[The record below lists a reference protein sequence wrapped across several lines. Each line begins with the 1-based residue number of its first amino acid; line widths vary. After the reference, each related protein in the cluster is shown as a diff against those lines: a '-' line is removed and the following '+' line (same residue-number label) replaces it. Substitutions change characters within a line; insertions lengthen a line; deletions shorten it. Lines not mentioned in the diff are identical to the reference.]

1 MWNSHDATSYQVK
14 VEMKHEIN
22 CPGSGSYKFEH
33 VGLRY
38 HMQMSVL
45 TGLINKFQGAGNYL
59 NERDNPMMEVT
70 RTIVSRVTFKEEFLD
85 IPTLKR
91 NIYRLP
97 TDGTIRPTHVV
108 VGITYGT
115 ESYCVLSHKLNA
127 EYLDDQDAS
136 REEAEKF
143 LSEFAQ
149 KMKSGLEERQSFAA
163 FKEQFDKE
171 EQQHL
176 TRMLTCRL
184 YADSVV
190 ENTSI
195 LHCDVFDAYKH
206 CHQCHKNLSNSEIVP
221 ISFSI
226 CPVNVLINQPKISDK
241 FFNFH
246 LLVDRSL
253 VEHCVEI
260 GRELE
265 RIIAKVEVIRKVPDK
280 SHRRCLLQFQEA
292 VTAYQAIVKN
302 SFKNGLII
310 GRDTGN
316 FEDLE
321 NATNITQTHPNFK
334 PSRLAK
340 WIEYK
345 QFEIDLAKKMKSING
360 ITCLENQTQLEKELT
375 NSFEKKYSVVLTIP
389 NLADQTDNILKAMA
403 AYIDISKS
411 KRGNLV
417 HISLKKVKHMDSDE
431 RFPLPIIDEEWM
443 RKELMAEIRELV
455 HFAKMNKDSMD
466 QVQFFIIFSKFGS
479 KFEFSYSVYEADN
492 LLTLQ
497 DHCIRLPCPP
507 SGLRTKPTGSCDK
520 SMDSVIVEWKYEP
533 LGYPYQFVVEY
544 RLKGSS
550 EKSWNRR
557 KTSKP
562 FVTQTTISF
571 KRGSTMEIRVAA
583 DTCIGLSEFSGIIE
597 TDPVSSILISGI

>member
-1 MWNSHDATSYQVK
+1 MWNSHDTTGYGVK
-14 VEMKHEIN
+14 VEIKHEIN
-22 CPGSGSYKFEH
+22 CPGIGSYKFEH
-33 VGLRY
+33 VGFRY

-45 TGLINKFQGAGNYL
+45 SGLIHKFQGAGNYL
-59 NERDNPMMEVT
+59 NERDNPMMEVP

-108 VGITYGT
+108 VGITYGI
-115 ESYCVLSHKLNA
+115 ESFCVLSHKLNA
-127 EYLDDQDAS
+127 DYLGDQDVS
-136 REEAEKF
+136 REEAKKF
-143 LSEFAQ
+143 LSKIAL
-149 KMKSGLEERQSFAA
+149 KMKSGLEEQQSFAA
-163 FKEQFDKE
+163 FKGQFDKE

-176 TRMLTCRL
+176 TRMLASRL
-184 YADSVV
+184 YTDSVV
-190 ENTSI
+190 EHSSI

-206 CHQCHKNLSNSEIVP
+206 CHQCHKNLSSSEIVP

-226 CPVNVLINQPKISDK
+226 CPVSVLINQPQISDK

-246 LLVDRSL
+246 LLVDGLL
-253 VEHCVEI
+253 VERCVQT
-260 GRELE
+260 GREFE
-265 RIIAKVEVIRKVPDK
+265 RIIAKVEVIRKVSDK

-292 VTAYQAIVKN
+292 VTAYQEIVKN

-310 GRDTGN
+310 GRDAGN

-321 NATNITQTHPNFK
+321 NATSITQTHPNFK
-334 PSRLAK
+334 YSRLEK

-360 ITCLENQTQLEKELT
+360 ITFLESQTRLEKELT
-375 NSFEKKYSVVLTIP
+375 DSFEKKYSVVLTIP
-389 NLADQTDNILKAMA
+389 ALADQTDNILKAMA
-403 AYIDISKS
+403 AYIETSKS
-411 KRGNLV
+411 KRGNLA
-417 HISLKKVKHMDSDE
+417 HINVKKVEHMDSDE
-431 RFPLPIIDEEWM
+431 RFPLPILDEGWM
-443 RKELMAEIRELV
+443 RKELMAKISELA
-455 HFAKMNKDSMD
+455 HFAKMNKDCMD
-466 QVQFFIIFSKFGS
+466 LVQFFIIFSKFGN

-497 DHCIRLPCPP
+497 GHCIRLPCPP

-520 SMDSVIVEWKYEP
+520 SMDAVIVEWKYEP

-562 FVTQTTISF
+562 FLTQTTISF

-597 TDPVSSILISGI
+597 TDPVSS